1 MTISTKVSYKKRINL
16 LCIILF
22 SILFSTNSFSQFVDL
37 ISIIP
42 DTANANTGEK
52 PQSKVWKYNGVWWAV
67 IPISGNTYLHY
78 LDGNAW
84 IRDIKLSN
92 KSNVYADT
100 KAVGDITYIL
110 LFDND
115 KEEAEFVR
123 IQFSAGTGTYSIIT
137 GGPLSP
143 ILISLDAGVET
154 ATIDVDSNNKV
165 WLASDEKIT
174 NSDSQINIRSS
185 ISPYTTWSLNTTLAN
200 NITTDDIC
208 AITAFTTSGV
218 PKIGV
223 MWSNQNDHKF
233 YFSYRLDSDPVT
245 TWQTPEVASADQTGN
260 FSDDHINLAV
270 STDGT
275 IYAAVKTSYDSE
287 GSTTIALLVREGSS
301 SNWSVYGVTNSGAT
315 RPIALLYTQGAQ
327 NFITVFYTKNSSVA
341 DDIVYR
347 YSNTSSISFSSQT
360 TLDNST
366 TFNNVTSTKQICYDD
381 AVILY
386 SHGKTWYGQKAGG
399 ALPVELAFFSG
410 VLNGPDIELKWR
422 TETEVNNY
430 GFNIERSFPS
440 HGTSWNTIGFVEGH
454 GNSNS
459 PKEYNFI
466 DSEIDQSGNY
476 SYRLKQIDNDG
487 TFEYSDVV
495 TVSVGT
501 PERFYLSQNYPN
513 PFNPTTTIDYMITKN
528 EKVSLKVYDLLGR
541 EVASL
546 VNEFKPAGT
555 YSVTFDAE
563 LLASGVYIYRLIAGE
578 YVAVKR
584 MSLLK

>member
-1 MTISTKVSYKKRINL
+1 MTISRTKVSYKQRINP

-22 SILFSTNSFSQFVDL
+22 SILFSTNTFAQFVDL
-37 ISIIP
+37 ISLNSVSA
-42 DTANANTGEK
+42 DANSGEK
-52 PQSKVWKYNGVWWAV
+52 PQSKVWEYNGEWWAV
-67 IPISGNTYLHY
+67 IPTSGNTYLHH
-78 LDGNAW
+78 LSTDTW
-84 IRDIKLSN
+84 IQGIKLSN
-92 KSNVYADT
+92 KSNVNADT

-110 LFDND
+110 LFDNNKD
-115 KEEAEFVR
+115 EAEFVR

-137 GGPLSP
+137 GGPGSE
-143 ILISLDAGVET
+143 ILITLDPNVET

-174 NSDSQINIRSS
+174 DIDSRINVRYSVG
-185 ISPYTTWSLNTTLAN
+185 PNYTTWSLATTLAN
-200 NITTDDIC
+200 DIMIDDIC
-208 AITAFTTSGV
+208 TITAFTTSGV

-223 MWSNQNDHKF
+223 LWSNQNDHKF
-233 YFSYRLDSDPVT
+233 YFSYRLDSEDPAT
-245 TWQTPEVASADQTGN
+245 AWHGPEVASPGQTGN

-287 GSTTIALLVREGSS
+287 GLVTIALLVRDGSS
-301 SNWSVYGVTNSGAT
+301 STWSIYNVTNSGAT
-315 RPIALLYTQGAQ
+315 RPIALLYTQGSQ
-327 NFITVFYTKNSSVA
+327 NFIIVFYTKNSSSA
-341 DDIVYR
+341 DDIVYK
-347 YSNTSSISFSSQT
+347 YSNISSISFLSQT
-360 TLDNST
+360 LLDSTT

-386 SHGKTWYGQKAGG
+386 SHGKTWYGNKAGG
-399 ALPVELAFFSG
+399 ALPVELAFFNG
-410 VLNGPDIELKWR
+410 ILNGAEIELNWR
-422 TETEVNNY
+422 TDNY
-430 GFNIERSFPS
+430 GFNIERSLPS
-440 HGTSWNTIGFVEGH
+440 QETIWNTIGFVEGH

-459 PKEYNFI
+459 PKDYNFI

-513 PFNPTTTIDYMITKN
+513 PFNPTTTIDYMISKN

-541 EVASL
+541 EVVTL

-555 YSVTFDAE
+555 YSVSFDAE
-563 LLASGVYIYRLIAGE
+563 DLASGVYIYRLIAGE